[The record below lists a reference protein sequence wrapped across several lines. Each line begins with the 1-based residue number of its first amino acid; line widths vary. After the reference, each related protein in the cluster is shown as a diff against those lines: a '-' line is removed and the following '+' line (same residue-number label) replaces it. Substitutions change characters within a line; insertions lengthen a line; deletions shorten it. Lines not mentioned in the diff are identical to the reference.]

1 MKEKIKSEIQ
11 KIIKNNTFFLTI
23 YIFSIEILFKILTS
37 TFAWN
42 YSIIRILL
50 SSIIISIVINSLLIF
65 VKKTKIKKTVL
76 ISIATLIAIYA
87 LAQLG
92 FYNYLGNYT
101 SLNTSSQLGKVT
113 SYISDYLHSF
123 KYKYYTLLIPLSI
136 YITYV
141 VIKKEESKYLRYRY
155 VPMVLIAL
163 ITSYV
168 VTLTASFMQNKFQY
182 VSNEDLFMNPSLPN
196 VAVNQFGVSI
206 FGILDLKSKFT
217 NNGQA
222 PVIKEEEIN
231 YEREIDDENINK
243 LIKNETDATMNSL
256 NKYFFS
262 RKITEKNDYTGI
274 FKDKNVIVILLESVN
289 NIMINEEY
297 FPTLYKLYN
306 EGLTFTN
313 NYSPRNNCSTGN
325 NEFSTLTSLFTIN
338 NTCTA
343 NEYRTNTY
351 YQSIFGLFAK
361 EGYTANS
368 FHNYTEKYYY
378 RDTIHNNIGSKYYG
392 VEDLDIPYSNKYEE
406 WPSDI
411 ELIEKSFDIFS
422 NSEPYITYMATVTTH
437 QPYGKSSE
445 YGDLYLDKFKNLDVS
460 LSVKRYLSKMTVLDK
475 AIERLLELLEEN
487 GELEDTV
494 LVMFGDHYPYGIKTS
509 ELQKM
514 FDYDLEERK
523 EIERTP
529 FIIYNSEIE
538 GEKFD
543 QYTTFINILPTIANL
558 FDLEYDPRLYM
569 GEDLF
574 SEDYSN
580 IAIFADG
587 SWQSPYAY
595 YDAEKSTLTYINDKY
610 QYSDEE
616 IIKINREINN
626 EIAMSNL
633 AIQKNYFG
641 YLDEKLNQKD
651 KKEEDSKSDNKKPS
665 KNS

>member
-1 MKEKIKSEIQ
+1 MKENIKNQIQ
-11 KIIKNNTFFLTI
+11 KIIRNSTIIFAI
-23 YIFSIEILFKILTS
+23 YIFSIEILFKIVTD

-42 YSIIRILL
+42 YSILRILL
-50 SSIIISIVINSLLIF
+50 SSMIISVIVNSLLSF
-65 VKKTKIKKTVL
+65 IKKINIKKAIL
-76 ISIATLIAIYA
+76 ISLAILIAIYA

-123 KYKYYTLLIPLSI
+123 KYKYYTLLIPLALYLA
-136 YITYV
+136 YI
-141 VIKKEESKYLRYRY
+141 VIKKEESKYLGRRY
-155 VPMVLIAL
+155 VPMLLIIL
-163 ITSYV
+163 VISYV
-168 VTLTASFMQNKFQY
+168 VTLTAGFMQNKFQY

-206 FGILDLKSKFT
+206 FGILDVKSKLS

-222 PVIKEEEIN
+222 PVIKEEEIS
-231 YEREIDDENINK
+231 YEREIDDENVNK
-243 LIKNETDATMNSL
+243 LIKDEKDVTMNSL

-289 NIMINEEY
+289 NIMVNEEY

-325 NEFSTLTSLFTIN
+325 NEFSALTSLFTIN

-351 YQSIFGLFAK
+351 YQSIFNLFAK
-361 EGYTANS
+361 EGYSANS

-378 RDTIHNNIGSKYYG
+378 RNTIHNNIGSKYYG

-406 WPSDI
+406 WPSDV

-422 NSEPYITYMATVTTH
+422 NDEPYITYMATVTTH
-437 QPYGKSSE
+437 QPYGKQSE
-445 YGDLYLDKFKNLDVS
+445 YGNLYLDKFKDLDVS
-460 LSVKRYLSKMTVLDK
+460 TSVKRYLSKMTVLDQ

-494 LVMFGDHYPYGIKTS
+494 IVMFGDHYPYGIKTS

-514 FDYDLEERK
+514 FDYNLEERK

-538 GEKFD
+538 GKKFD
-543 QYTTFINILPTIANL
+543 QYTTYINILPTIANL
-558 FDLEYDPRLYM
+558 FDLDYDPRLYM
-569 GEDLF
+569 GEDVF

-595 YDAEKSTLTYINDKY
+595 YDAEKSTLTYINEDY
-610 QYSDEE
+610 QYTDEE
-616 IIKINREINN
+616 VIKINKEINN
-626 EIAMSNL
+626 KIAMSNL

-651 KKEEDSKSDNKKPS
+651 KTEDEEKSENKKPA

>member
-1 MKEKIKSEIQ
+1 M
-11 KIIKNNTFFLTI
+11 
-23 YIFSIEILFKILTS
+23 
-37 TFAWN
+37 
-42 YSIIRILL
+42 
-50 SSIIISIVINSLLIF
+50 
-65 VKKTKIKKTVL
+65 
-76 ISIATLIAIYA
+76 IAIYA

-123 KYKYYTLLIPLSI
+123 KYRYYTVLIPLALYVF
-136 YITYV
+136 YI
-141 VIKKEESKYLRYRY
+141 VIKKEESKYLRHRY
-155 VPMVLIAL
+155 VPVVLIAL
-163 ITSYV
+163 ITSYS
-168 VTLTASFMQNKFQY
+168 VTLTAGFMQNKFQY

-206 FGILDLKSKFT
+206 FGILDVKSKLT
-217 NNGQA
+217 NQGQA
-222 PVIKEEEIN
+222 PVIKEEEIS
-231 YEREIDDENINK
+231 YEREIDDEKINE
-243 LIKNETDATMNSL
+243 LIANETDPTLNSL
-256 NKYFFS
+256 NKYFFT

-274 FKDKNVIVILLESVN
+274 FKDKNVIIILLESVN
-289 NIMINEEY
+289 NIMANEEY

-325 NEFSTLTSLFTIN
+325 NEFSTLTSLYTIN

-351 YQSIFGLFAK
+351 YESVFNLFARD
-361 EGYTANS
+361 GYTANS

-378 RDTIHNNIGSKYYG
+378 RNTIHNNLGSKYYG
-392 VEDLDIPYSNKYEE
+392 VEDLEIPYDNKYEE
-406 WPSDI
+406 WPSDV
-411 ELIEKSFDIFS
+411 ELVEKAYDIFKNNKKS
-422 NSEPYITYMATVTTH
+422 ITYMATVTTH

-445 YGDLYLDKFKNLDVS
+445 YGDLYLDRFKDLDVS
-460 LSVKRYLSKMTVLDK
+460 MQVKRYLSKMVVLDQ
-475 AIERLLELLEEN
+475 AMERLLELLEEN
-487 GELEDTV
+487 DELEDTV
-494 LVMFGDHYPYGIKTS
+494 LVMFGDHYPYGLKTS

-523 EIERTP
+523 EIEKTP

-538 GEKFD
+538 GKKFE
-543 QYTTFINILPTIANL
+543 QYTTYINILPTIANL
-558 FDLEYDPRLYM
+558 FDLDYDPRLYM

-595 YDAEKSTLTYINDKY
+595 YDAEKSSLTYINDDY
-610 QYSDEE
+610 TYTDEE
-616 IIKINREINN
+616 IMNINKEINN
-626 EIAMSNL
+626 KIAMSNL
-633 AIQKNYFG
+633 AIQKNYFN
-641 YLDEKLNQKD
+641 YLDEKLNKAEED
-651 KKEEDSKSDNKKPS
+651 NNEEKNSEKEENKNSKPSKKPS
-665 KNS
+665 KNSWFI

>member
-1 MKEKIKSEIQ
+1 MKEKITKEIQ
-11 KIIKNNTFFLTI
+11 KILKNSTIFLTI
-23 YIFSIEILFKILTS
+23 YIFSIEILFKIVTD

-42 YSIIRILL
+42 YSLIRILL
-50 SSIIISIVINSLLIF
+50 SSMIISIIVNGLLIF
-65 VKKTKIKKTVL
+65 VKKPNVKKAIL

-123 KYKYYTLLIPLSI
+123 KYKYYTVLIPLTLYII
-136 YITYV
+136 YVI
-141 VIKKEESKYLRYRY
+141 IKKEDSKYLRYRY
-155 VPMVLIAL
+155 VPMTLIAL
-163 ITSYV
+163 VTAYV
-168 VTLTASFMQNKFQY
+168 VTLTAGFMQNKFQY

-206 FGILDLKSKFT
+206 FGILDVKSKFT
-217 NNGQA
+217 NSGQA

-231 YEREIDDENINK
+231 YEREINDENINK
-243 LIKNETDATMNSL
+243 LIADEKDPTMNSL

-325 NEFSTLTSLFTIN
+325 NEFSVLTSLFTIN

-351 YQSIFGLFAK
+351 YQSIFNLFAK

-378 RDTIHNNIGSKYYG
+378 RNIIHKNIGSKYYG

-406 WPSDI
+406 WPSDV

-422 NSEPYITYMATVTTH
+422 RNEPYITYMATVTTH

-445 YGDLYLDKFKNLDVS
+445 YGDLYLDKFKDLDVS
-460 LSVKRYLSKMTVLDK
+460 ISVKRYLSKMTVLDQ
-475 AIERLLELLEEN
+475 AMERLLQLLEEN

-538 GEKFD
+538 GKKFD

-558 FDLEYDPRLYM
+558 FDLDFDPRLYM
-569 GEDLF
+569 GEDVF

-595 YDAEKSTLTYINDKY
+595 YDAEKSSLTYINDDY

-616 IIKINREINN
+616 VIKINKEINN
-626 EIAMSNL
+626 KIAMSNL

-651 KKEEDSKSDNKKPS
+651 KVEEETKSDNKKPS